1 MKRTRERIP
10 ECGAIKDS
18 EGLSSESYAEI
29 MRKRL
34 WGEYQ
39 RFAGFALEEGRPCQG
54 ARLLEIGPGPG
65 WIGII
70 LAKARPDI
78 SIEALDASE
87 DMVRSY
93 RATIAKEDLEER
105 IQVATGRAE
114 RLGESV
120 KGAFD
125 LVYSRDSLH
134 HWDDPRAAFAA
145 IRGALKEG
153 GALVLQDE
161 RRDIGAAARLLVKAQ
176 CAFVLGPMGKYWQ
189 SSIAAGYTADE
200 VRDFLELSGFRD
212 IRIRPDFLNLTV
224 TARASS

>member
-10 ECGAIKDS
+10 ECGAIEDS
-18 EGLSSESYAEI
+18 EGLSAESYAEI

-39 RFAGFALEEGRPCQG
+39 RFAGFVLEEGRPCRG

-78 SIEALDASE
+78 
-87 DMVRSY
+87 
-93 RATIAKEDLEER
+93 R

-161 RRDIGAAARLLVKAQ
+161 RRDIGAAARLVVKAQ
-176 CAFVLGPMGKYWQ
+176 CAFVLGPMGKYWR

-200 VRDFLELSGFRD
+200 VRGFLELSGFQD
-212 IRIRPDFLNLTV
+212 ISVLPDFLNLAV
-224 TARASS
+224 TARVSP